1 MGDSMKSTARFFL
14 LLTLIF
20 INFNCNKKANPT
32 KEKPGA
38 VTLIP
43 GVEDTSRIEKGIDAI
58 PDGDLIR
65 IEWTEGD
72 ASTVFY
78 EVFRGSA
85 PNGAFSKIVTLEI
98 PVRFFEDQVPAPYVR
113 YYYFI
118 RALNDEGVESDPSDT
133 LSYRL
138 IRKAEGL
145 DPVGTCGSRPV
156 FRWLDPN
163 HANFYIIRV
172 EKMDS
177 GNLVWL
183 SRFQSPQFGSEEQ
196 LIAYNADHSASQDSL
211 STGTQYRWRI
221 DIVGNERNSGSES
234 SWTPIQIQ

>member
-1 MGDSMKSTARFFL
+1 MKSAARFFL

-20 INFNCNKKANPT
+20 INFNCNKRANPT
-32 KEKPGA
+32 REKPGP
-38 VTLIP
+38 VTLVP
-43 GVEDTSRIEKGIDAI
+43 GVEDTCRVEKGIDAI

-72 ASTVFY
+72 ESTVFY
-78 EVFRGSA
+78 EVFRGTA
-85 PNGAFSKIVTLEI
+85 LTGTFSKIVTVEI
-98 PVRFFEDQVPAPYVR
+98 PVQFFEEQAPVSGVR

-118 RALNDEGVESDPSDT
+118 RAVNDEGVESESSDT

-145 DPVGTCGSRPV
+145 NPVGSCGSWPV

-163 HANFYIIRV
+163 HANYYIIRL
-172 EKMDS
+172 EENDS
-177 GNLVWL
+177 GNIVWL

-196 LIAYNADHSASQDSL
+196 LIPYNADHQASQDSL
-211 STGTQYRWRI
+211 ATGIHYRWRI
-221 DIVGNERNSGSES
+221 DIVGNEKNSGSES